1 MSMWMHTLIE
11 ISQMK
16 LLNRLRWHLCMECDE
31 GKWYEYEGGNEFTTE
46 QCSCWN
52 ESWYKLFK
60 GYIRI
65 HFIIARNKIYTALK
79 THYFLKP
86 NMCVRAHN
94 YEIKILSLVF
104 FAERLCVFVC

>member
-31 GKWYEYEGGNEFTTE
+31 GVWYEYEGGDEFITE
-46 QCSCWN
+46 QCSCYK
-52 ESWYKLFK
+52 ESWYSLFK

-65 HFIIARNKIYTALK
+65 HFVIIKNKL
-79 THYFLKP
+79 
-86 NMCVRAHN
+86 RRR
-94 YEIKILSLVF
+94 YENKKRCRDINK
-104 FAERLCVFVC
+104 